1 MQTFRFRLQT
11 LVLMMGFIGLGLALI
26 RFLSRAET
34 AQLDL
39 LVPIL
44 LTMLVLE
51 LLLVERRQR
60 NAEAHDAGAP
70 DEPSPGNRP

>member
-1 MQTFRFRLQT
+1 MQTYRFRLQT
-11 LVLMMGFIGLGLALI
+11 LVLMVGLIALGLALV
-26 RFLSRAET
+26 RYLSRAET

-44 LTMLVLE
+44 LTTWVLE

-60 NAEAHDAGAP
+60 NAETHDAGAP
-70 DEPSPGNRP
+70 DEPSPGIRP